1 MFGRCVDLV
10 RSEVLDWVL
19 LVVFVGFFLGDGQL
33 HVSQLEDRKLLRPD
47 VVGVVVDV
55 TLGCVDALG
64 ERINADLLAS
74 VCDLSIASEWA
85 DPVLA
90 VGLDVFQKIRAVGKP
105 RVEEVGVPADT
116 YLFFEFGDDLA
127 GEIVLRIVVSV
138 PHKAPRLTVPET

>member
-1 MFGRCVDLV
+1 
-10 RSEVLDWVL
+10 
-19 LVVFVGFFLGDGQL
+19 
-33 HVSQLEDRKLLRPD
+33 

-55 TLGCVDALG
+55 TLGCVDALA
-64 ERINADLLAS
+64 ERIDADLLAS

-85 DPVLA
+85 DPVFA

-138 PHKAPRLTVPET
+138 PHKAPRLTIPET